1 MAGEKDVMRGKWN
14 QMKGN
19 VHQWFGK
26 LTDDDLQQIQGDRE
40 KLVGKLQERY
50 GWNRMKAEQEVN
62 RRMDEYERE
71 NAHTMH

>member
-1 MAGEKDVMRGKWN
+1 MAGEHDIMRGKWN

-26 LTDDDLQQIQGDRE
+26 LTDDDLQQIQGNRE

-50 GWNRMKAEQEVN
+50 GWSRMQAEEEVN
-62 RRMDEYERE
+62 RRMAEYERE
-71 NAHTMH
+71 NTGAMH